1 MTEEPEPLRSI
12 SLQVEQHKI
21 DNAQRK
27 NSHCCMIA
35 DALKDALP
43 EAKFISVDLQSIRF
57 SIDKI
62 RYFYFTPTIAQHAL
76 LKFDQGIKLKP
87 LEFTMRS
94 GTIKKVEP
102 RANKDRPKRNH
113 KPKGTAKHHIIKK
126 ERKFGIR
133 MFETIE
139 NKKPDTNVVAIKDG
153 VRLLRANV
161 SKAV

>member
-1 MTEEPEPLRSI
+1 MKETLRSI
-12 SLQVEQHKI
+12 RLQVEQHHI

-35 DALKDALP
+35 DALKEALP

-57 SIDKI
+57 SIDKV

-76 LKFDQGIKLKP
+76 LKFDQGIKLRP

-94 GTIKKVEP
+94 GITKKVEP
-102 RANKDRPKRNH
+102 RANKDRPKRRNH
-113 KPKGTAKHHIIKK
+113 AKKGTAKHHVIRK

-139 NKKPDTNVVAIKDG
+139 GKKPDLNLVATKDG
-153 VRLLRANV
+153 ARLVRANS